1 MSIAEILRFLDVIFS
16 TMTIEEIITV
26 LENKF
31 HVKMTEE
38 VKEVMTKVCNFS
50 DVIQARSKA
59 VGEEKTKR
67 MVALNLFAKHT
78 PVELIAEVLETT
90 VEKVKE
96 LLDMKA

>member
-1 MSIAEILRFLDVIFS
+1 MLEVIFS
-16 TMTIEEIITV
+16 ATMTIEEIITV

-38 VKEVMTKVCNFS
+38 VMTKMCNFS

-78 PVELIAEVLETT
+78 PVELIAEILETT

-96 LLDMKA
+96 LLKVKA

>member
-1 MSIAEILRFLDVIFS
+1 MLEVIYS
-16 TMTIEEIITV
+16 ATMTIEEIITV

-38 VKEVMTKVCNFS
+38 VMTKMCNFS

-67 MVALNLFAKHT
+67 MVALNLLKHT
-78 PVELIAEVLETT
+78 PVEVIAQVLETT

-96 LLDMKA
+96 LLEVKA